1 MTENLNFLLL
11 LFLFIFSWKTIYI
24 SFVKNNNYRKEV
36 KKMRFQI
43 KLSKLKKYEL
53 KEIKGDGNRLEL
65 QFNYKT
71 SSFKIVIEKASKKSR
86 KKYNLIMI
94 HGKKKFNLTKY
105 YLNFLVKNYK
115 VLNLFIN
122 LKE

>member
-1 MTENLNFLLL
+1 
-11 LFLFIFSWKTIYI
+11 
-24 SFVKNNNYRKEV
+24 
-36 KKMRFQI
+36 MRFQI

-86 KKYNLIMI
+86 KKYNMLML
-94 HGKKKFNLTKY
+94 HGSKRFNLTKY
-105 YLNFLVKNYK
+105 YLKFLVKNYK